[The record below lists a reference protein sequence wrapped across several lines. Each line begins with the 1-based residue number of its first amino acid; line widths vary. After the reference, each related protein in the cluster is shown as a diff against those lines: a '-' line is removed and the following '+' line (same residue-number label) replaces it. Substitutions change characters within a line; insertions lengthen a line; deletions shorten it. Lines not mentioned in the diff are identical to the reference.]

1 MDRHQGSDPDH
12 HRRYQG
18 KDRLQPDGALPGVAR
33 IRERGEHARCDLR
46 SRGGN
51 VGRGATTTL
60 VGVSHEF
67 IEAYS
72 MNQVE

>member
-1 MDRHQGSDPDH
+1 M
-12 HRRYQG
+12 
-18 KDRLQPDGALPGVAR
+18 
-33 IRERGEHARCDLR
+33 ER
-46 SRGGN
+46 SRASRGSGNEANTPAAIYDPGGGN

-72 MNQVE
+72 MNRVE

>member
-1 MDRHQGSDPDH
+1 M
-12 HRRYQG
+12 
-18 KDRLQPDGALPGVAR
+18 
-33 IRERGEHARCDLR
+33 ER
-46 SRGGN
+46 SRASRGSGNEANTPAAIYDPGGGN